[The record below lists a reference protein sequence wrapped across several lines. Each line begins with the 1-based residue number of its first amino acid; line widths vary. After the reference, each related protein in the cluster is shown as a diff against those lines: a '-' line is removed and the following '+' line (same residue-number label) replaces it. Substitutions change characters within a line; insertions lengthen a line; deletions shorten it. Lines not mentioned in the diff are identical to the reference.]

1 MILVSYY
8 LGIMSRKVSRSK
20 LIKKLDTVFS
30 EWIRR
35 RHAKNNIAI
44 CVTCGKKDH
53 WKKLQCGHFQSRKH
67 YSTRWDEI
75 NCQVQCSGCN
85 VFRYGE
91 QYKFSLWLDTNIKK
105 GTSQKLYKQSKQTY
119 KFDNYDLLE
128 LIEIY
133 KNKISLLK

>member
-1 MILVSYY
+1 
-8 LGIMSRKVSRSK
+8 MSRKVSRSK

-105 GTSQKLYKQSKQTY
+105 GTSQKLYKQSKKTY

>member
-1 MILVSYY
+1 
-8 LGIMSRKVSRSK
+8 MSRKVSRSK